1 MTSFCGLRQ
10 AERPINSRR
19 IEFSRAALL
28 LLAIGGLMVC
38 AIVAMMA
45 GPNPI
50 SPSTVLAAIFR
61 FDGSRDHLV
70 VTLLRLP
77 RIVAA
82 MIAGAGLAVSGT
94 IMQAVTRNP
103 LASPG
108 LLGINAGAAFA
119 VVASLTII
127 GVSDGNALVWYA
139 FAGAAL
145 AAFCVFFI
153 GSVGRVGA
161 TPLVMVLAGA
171 VVATFLT
178 SLTTAILIFDQTTLD
193 AVRLWTVGSLSG
205 RTMDQVFAV
214 MPYSLAGLMGSL
226 VLARHLTT
234 LSLGTDIATALGQNP
249 ALWRGLSVVIVILL
263 SGSAVALVGP
273 VGFVGLVVPH
283 IVRLAISVDYR
294 WIVPFSA
301 VIGAIMVVVADLA
314 GRMMFA
320 NQSFPVGVTMALIG
334 APFFLW
340 LARYRTGTD
349 KP

>member
-1 MTSFCGLRQ
+1 
-10 AERPINSRR
+10 
-19 IEFSRAALL
+19 
-28 LLAIGGLMVC
+28 MVC

-77 RIVAA
+77 RIAAA

-127 GVSDGNALVWYA
+127 GVSDGNVLVWYA
-139 FAGAAL
+139 FAGAAF

-234 LSLGTDIATALGQNP
+234 LSLGTDVATALGQNP

>member
-1 MTSFCGLRQ
+1 MLV
-10 AERPINSRR
+10 
-19 IEFSRAALL
+19 
-28 LLAIGGLMVC
+28 LAIAGLLVS
-38 AIVAMMA
+38 AILAIMA
-45 GPNPI
+45 GQNPI
-50 SPSTVLAAIFR
+50 SPSTVLSAIFQ

-77 RIVAA
+77 RIAAA
-82 MIAGAGLAVSGT
+82 MIAGAGLAVSGA

-119 VVASLTII
+119 VVASLTLF
-127 GVSDGNALVWYA
+127 GASVGNAQVWYA

-145 AAFCVFFI
+145 AATCVFFI
-153 GSVGRVGA
+153 GSVGRIGA

-205 RTMDQVFAV
+205 RTMEQVLAV
-214 MPYSLAGLMGSL
+214 APYTLAGLAGSL
-226 VLARHLTT
+226 MLARHLTT
-234 LSLGTDIATALGQNP
+234 LSLGTDVATALGQN
-249 ALWRGLSVVIVILL
+249 AAFWRGLSVVIVILL

-283 IVRLAISVDYR
+283 IIRLTISVDYR
-294 WIVPFSA
+294 WIIPFSA
-301 VIGAIMVVVADLA
+301 VIGAFMVVVADLA
-314 GRMMFA
+314 GRIILA

-340 LARYRTGTD
+340 LARYRTGAD
-349 KP
+349 KS

>member
-1 MTSFCGLRQ
+1 MIPFR
-10 AERPINSRR
+10 RPSGADTPIHSRR
-19 IEFSRAALL
+19 AEFSCAALL
-28 LLAIGGLMVC
+28 VLAIACLLVSAVV
-38 AIVAMMA
+38 AITA
-45 GPNPI
+45 GPNPM
-50 SPSTVLAAIFR
+50 SPSTVLSAIFR

-77 RIVAA
+77 RVAAA
-82 MIAGAGLAVSGT
+82 MIAGAGLAVSGA

-119 VVASLTII
+119 VVASLTIL
-127 GVSDGNALVWYA
+127 GASGGNGQVWYA

-145 AAFCVFFI
+145 AALCVFFI

-161 TPLVMVLAGA
+161 TPLAMVLAGA

-205 RTMDQVFAV
+205 RTMDQVFTV
-214 MPYSLAGLMGSL
+214 MPYSLVGLFGSL

-234 LSLGTDIATALGQNP
+234 LSLGTDVATALGQNP
-249 ALWRGLSVVIVILL
+249 ALWRSLSVVVVILL
-263 SGSAVALVGP
+263 SGSAVALAGP

-294 WIVPFSA
+294 WVVPFSA
-301 VIGAIMVVVADLA
+301 VIGATMVVVADLA
-314 GRMMFA
+314 GRIILA

-340 LARYRTGTD
+340 LARYRTGAD

>member
-1 MTSFCGLRQ
+1 MTSFRGLSK
-10 AERPINSRR
+10 AERLINPHRA
-19 IEFSRAALL
+19 EFFCSVLL
-28 LLAIGGLMVC
+28 LLAIAGLLVC
-38 AIVAMMA
+38 AMLAIMA
-45 GPNPI
+45 GPAPL
-50 SPSTVLAAIFR
+50 SPSTVLSAIFR

-77 RIVAA
+77 RVAAA
-82 MIAGAGLAVSGT
+82 MIAGAGLAVSGA
-94 IMQAVTRNP
+94 IMQAVTKNP

-119 VVASLTII
+119 VVASLSIM
-127 GVSDGNALVWYA
+127 GVSGDALVWYA
-139 FAGAAL
+139 FGGAAF
-145 AAFCVFFI
+145 AALCVFFI
-153 GSVGRVGA
+153 GSVGHAGA
-161 TPLVMVLAGA
+161 TPLIMVLAGA

-205 RTMDQVFAV
+205 RTMEHVFAV
-214 MPYSLAGLMGSL
+214 VPYWLAGLLGSL
-226 VLARHLTT
+226 LLARHLTT
-234 LSLGTDIATALGQNP
+234 LSLGTDVATALGQNP
-249 ALWRGLSVVIVILL
+249 ALWRSLSVVIVILL

-294 WIVPFSA
+294 WVIPFSA
-301 VIGAIMVVVADLA
+301 VIGAILVVIADLA
-314 GRMMFA
+314 GRIILA

-340 LARYRTGTD
+340 LARYRAGAGR
-349 KP
+349 P